1 MRRLALCVKMGE
13 APWSAGAPATALFSP
28 CARRQLRRAVLPH
41 SKALRPSAWQL
52 LMPLAPPRNRE
63 KALSF
68 RAKRGISLCA
78 LSRYLFLLPLFL
90 WAACT
95 VGPNYQRPKTEVPGE
110 YRGAPTTVPGAAPSE
125 SVGDAQWWA
134 VFQDEQLQ
142 SLIRTALKQNYDVR
156 IAAERVLAA
165 QAQLRITRSDQY
177 PSAGVGVGA
186 ATERE
191 PISPFSPPY
200 QWNFLQLGGGASWD
214 IDFWGKYRR
223 ATEAAR
229 ANLAQ
234 TEWGKRAVV
243 STLVA
248 NVAGAYFRLR
258 ALDLEFDITQRSL
271 ASRRE
276 SLRLTKLLADQ
287 GAASMLDVRQ
297 AEQLVY
303 VASAALP
310 DLQRQI
316 EQEENYIRLLLAQ
329 YPGPITRGH
338 SLTDQVRPPV
348 VPAGLPSQL
357 LERRPDIHEAEQ
369 QLIAANAQIGVARA
383 AYFPSISLT
392 GTAGFISSA
401 LTELFSKPAGV
412 WMITASATQPLF
424 TAGKLQANVRLA
436 ETQQRQALL
445 AYQQTIQNAFRDVS
459 DALVAYQK
467 TREAREQQ
475 ELLAAAAQDSA
486 RLAHVRYNGGATAYL
501 EVLTNETNYL
511 TAELALSQARLNEML
526 SLVQIYSALGGGWQ
540 Q

>member
-1 MRRLALCVKMGE
+1 M
-13 APWSAGAPATALFSP
+13 
-28 CARRQLRRAVLPH
+28 
-41 SKALRPSAWQL
+41 
-52 LMPLAPPRNRE
+52 MPGL
-63 KALSF
+63 LSF
-68 RAKRGISLCA
+68 RAQRGISLCA
-78 LSRYLFLLPLFL
+78 LSRCLPTLLPLIL

-95 VGPNYQRPKTEVPGE
+95 VGPNYQRPNTDIPGG
-110 YRGAPTTVPGAAPSE
+110 YRGVPATAPGAASSE
-125 SVGDAQWWA
+125 SLGDAQWWT

-165 QAQLRITRSDQY
+165 QAQLRIARSDQY
-177 PSAGVGVGA
+177 PSAGVGVGGT
-186 ATERE
+186 TERE
-191 PISPFSPPY
+191 PTSPFSPAY
-200 QWNFLQLGGGASWD
+200 RWDYMQVGGAASWD

-258 ALDLEFDITQRSL
+258 AFDLQIDITQRTL
-271 ASRRE
+271 ASRQD

-287 GAASMLDVRQ
+287 GAASMVDVRQ

-303 VASAALP
+303 VAYATLP

-316 EQEENYIRLLLAQ
+316 EQEENYIRFLLAQ
-329 YPGPITRGH
+329 NPGPITRGH
-338 SLTDQVRPPV
+338 SLTEQVRPPV

-392 GTAGFISSA
+392 GTGGFMSSA
-401 LTELFSKPAGV
+401 LTDLFTKPASV
-412 WMITASATQPLF
+412 WDVAASVTQPLF

-436 ETQQRQALL
+436 EAQQQQALL

-459 DALVAYQK
+459 DALIAYQK
-467 TREAREQQ
+467 TRETREQQ

-486 RLAHVRYNGGATAYL
+486 RLAHVRYNGGSTAYL

-511 TAELALSQARLNEML
+511 AAELSLSQARLNEML
-526 SLVQIYSALGGGWQ
+526 SLVQVYGALGGGWQ

>member
-1 MRRLALCVKMGE
+1 MMRLPLCVKMRE
-13 APWSAGAPATALFSP
+13 APWSAVTAATALFLPSG
-28 CARRQLRRAVLPH
+28 RRQLRSAALPH
-41 SKALRPSAWQL
+41 SKALRASSCQ
-52 LMPLAPPRNRE
+52 
-63 KALSF
+63 
-68 RAKRGISLCA
+68 RGISFFAFSECFPIL
-78 LSRYLFLLPLFL
+78 LLLLLLP
-90 WAACT
+90 ACT
-95 VGPNYQRPKTEVPGE
+95 VGPNYQRPKTDIPGE
-110 YRGAPTTVPGAAPSE
+110 YRGAPATVPGAASSE
-125 SVGDAQWWA
+125 SLGDAKWWA
-134 VFQDEQLQ
+134 VFQDERLQ
-142 SLIRTALKQNYDVR
+142 SLIRTALEQNYDVR

-177 PSAGVGVGA
+177 PSAGVEVGA
-186 ATERE
+186 TTERE
-191 PISPFSPPY
+191 PVSPFSPSY
-200 QWNFLQLGGGASWD
+200 RWDYMQVGGAASWD

-234 TEWGKRAVV
+234 TEWGRHAVV

-248 NVAGAYFRLR
+248 NVAAAYFRLR
-258 ALDLEFDITQRSL
+258 AFDLELDITQRSL

-287 GAASMLDVRQ
+287 GAASMVDVRQ

-303 VASAALP
+303 VASATLP
-310 DLQRQI
+310 DLERQI
-316 EQEENYIRLLLAQ
+316 EQGENYIRLLLAQ

-338 SLTDQVRPPV
+338 SLTEQVRPPV

-401 LTELFSKPAGV
+401 LTELFSKPAAAWDV
-412 WMITASATQPLF
+412 AASVAQPLY
-424 TAGKLQANVRLA
+424 TAAKLQGNVRLA
-436 ETQQRQALL
+436 EAQQRQALL
-445 AYQQTIQNAFRDVS
+445 AYQQTIHNAFRDVS

-486 RLAHVRYNGGATAYL
+486 RLAHVRYSGGATAYL

-511 TAELALSQARLNEML
+511 AAELALSQARLNEML

>member
-1 MRRLALCVKMGE
+1 MMRLPRCLSVLLAG
-13 APWSAGAPATALFSP
+13 
-28 CARRQLRRAVLPH
+28 
-41 SKALRPSAWQL
+41 
-52 LMPLAPPRNRE
+52 
-63 KALSF
+63 
-68 RAKRGISLCA
+68 
-78 LSRYLFLLPLFL
+78 FLL
-90 WAACT
+90 AACT
-95 VGPNYQRPKTEVPGE
+95 VGPNYQRPKTDIPGE
-110 YRGAPTTVPGAAPSE
+110 YRGVPATTQVPASSE
-125 SVGDAQWWA
+125 SLGDARWWT

-142 SLIRTALKQNYDVR
+142 ALIRTALKQNYDVR

-165 QAQLRITRSDQY
+165 QAQLRIMRSDQY
-177 PSAGVGVGA
+177 PSAGVGVGG
-186 ATERE
+186 TSERQ
-191 PISPFSPPY
+191 PISPFSPSFRWDY
-200 QWNFLQLGGGASWD
+200 MQVGGAASWD

-229 ANLAQ
+229 AILAQ

-248 NVAGAYFRLR
+248 NVASAYFRLR
-258 ALDLEFDITQRSL
+258 ALDLDLEITGHTL
-271 ASRRE
+271 ASRQE
-276 SLRLTKLLADQ
+276 SLRLTKLLADH
-287 GAASMLDVRQ
+287 GAASMVDVRQ

-303 VASAALP
+303 VASATLP
-310 DLQRQI
+310 DLERQI
-316 EQEENYIRLLLAQ
+316 EQEENYVRLLLAQ

-338 SLTDQVRPPV
+338 SLTEQVRPPV

-369 QLIAANAQIGVARA
+369 QLVAANAQIGVARA

-392 GTAGFISSA
+392 GTAGFMSSA
-401 LTELFSKPAGV
+401 LTELFSKSAGT
-412 WMITASATQPLF
+412 WIIAASAAQPLF
-424 TAGKLQANVRLA
+424 TAGRLQANVRLA
-436 ETQQRQALL
+436 EAQQQQALL
-445 AYQQTIQNAFRDVS
+445 AYQQTIQSALRDVS

-486 RLAHVRYNGGATAYL
+486 RLAHVRYDGGATAYL

-511 TAELALSQARLNEML
+511 AAELALSQARLNEML

>member
-1 MRRLALCVKMGE
+1 MRSLRLG
-13 APWSAGAPATALFSP
+13 
-28 CARRQLRRAVLPH
+28 
-41 SKALRPSAWQL
+41 
-52 LMPLAPPRNRE
+52 
-63 KALSF
+63 
-68 RAKRGISLCA
+68 SL
-78 LSRYLFLLPLFL
+78 LFLGLSVLG
-90 WAACT
+90 CT
-95 VGPNYQRPKTEVPGE
+95 VGPKYQRPVADVPQI
-110 YRGAPTTVPGAAPSE
+110 YRGTAPATVQSPPSYE
-125 SVGDAQWWA
+125 SLGDAKWWT
-134 VFQDEQLQ
+134 VFHDEQLQ
-142 SLIRTALKQNYDVR
+142 ALISVALKQNYDVR

-177 PSAGVGVGA
+177 PSAGVGVDGT
-186 ATERE
+186 TERQAA
-191 PISPFSPPY
+191 SPLAPAY
-200 QWNFLQLGGGASWD
+200 RWDYMQVGGAASWD
-214 IDFWGKYRR
+214 IDFWGKYRK

-243 STLVA
+243 STLIG
-248 NVAGAYFRLR
+248 NVASAYFQLR
-258 ALDLEFDITQRSL
+258 ALDLELEITQRTL

-276 SLRLTKLLADQ
+276 SLRLTELLADQ
-287 GAASMLDVRQ
+287 GAASMVDVRQ

-303 VASAALP
+303 VASATLP
-310 DLQRQI
+310 DLERQI
-316 EQEENYIRLLLAQ
+316 EQAENYIRFLLAQ

-383 AYFPSISLT
+383 AYFPDISLT
-392 GTAGFISSA
+392 GTAGFMSSA
-401 LTELFSKPAGV
+401 LVNLFTKPGGTWVAA
-412 WMITASATQPLF
+412 ASVVEPLF

-436 ETQQRQALL
+436 EAQQRQDLL
-445 AYQQTIQNAFRDVS
+445 VYQQTIQSAFRDVS

-467 TREAREQQ
+467 TREVREQQ
-475 ELLAAAAQDSA
+475 QLLAGAAQDSA
-486 RLAHVRYNGGATAYL
+486 RLAHVRYDGGSSPYL

-511 TAELALSQARLNEML
+511 AAELSLSQSRLNEIL

>member
-1 MRRLALCVKMGE
+1 MRSLRLLCLLLLG
-13 APWSAGAPATALFSP
+13 FS
-28 CARRQLRRAVLPH
+28 VL
-41 SKALRPSAWQL
+41 
-52 LMPLAPPRNRE
+52 
-63 KALSF
+63 
-68 RAKRGISLCA
+68 
-78 LSRYLFLLPLFL
+78 
-90 WAACT
+90 ACT
-95 VGPNYQRPKTEVPGE
+95 VGPKYQRPNVEVPKV
-110 YRGAPTTVPGAAPSE
+110 YRGTAPDAAAPTPSAE
-125 SVGDAQWWA
+125 PLGEAKWWT

-142 SLIRTALKQNYDVR
+142 ALIRTALKQNYDLR

-165 QAQLRITRSDQY
+165 QAQLRIVRSNQY
-177 PSAGVGVGA
+177 PSAGAGVVGT
-186 ATERE
+186 TERQGA
-191 PISPFSPPY
+191 SPLSPPY
-200 QWNFLQLGGGASWD
+200 RWDYMQVGGSASWD

-229 ANLAQ
+229 ANLAR

-248 NVAGAYFRLR
+248 NVASAYFRLR
-258 ALDLEFDITQRSL
+258 ALDLDLEITQRTL
-271 ASRRE
+271 AFRQE
-276 SLRLTKLLADQ
+276 SLRLTKLLADH
-287 GAASMLDVRQ
+287 GAVSMLDVRQ

-303 VASAALP
+303 VASATLP

-316 EQEENYIRLLLAQ
+316 EQEENYLSFLLAQ
-329 YPGPITRGH
+329 NPGPITRGR
-338 SLTDQVRPPV
+338 SLTEQARAPV

-369 QLIAANAQIGVARA
+369 QLIADNAQIGVARA

-392 GTAGFISSA
+392 GTAGFMSSA
-401 LTELFSKPAGV
+401 LTDLFAKPAGA
-412 WMITASATQPLF
+412 WDFAASVTQPLF

-436 ETQQRQALL
+436 EAQQQQALL

-467 TREAREQQ
+467 TREAREQH

-486 RLAHVRYNGGATAYL
+486 RLAHVRYNGGSSAYL

-511 TAELALSQARLNEML
+511 AAELDLSQARLNEML
-526 SLVQIYSALGGGWQ
+526 SLVQFYSALGGGWQ

>member
-1 MRRLALCVKMGE
+1 MR
-13 APWSAGAPATALFSP
+13 FS
-28 CARRQLRRAVLPH
+28 RGF
-41 SKALRPSAWQL
+41 SIL
-52 LMPLAPPRNRE
+52 LL
-63 KALSF
+63 L
-68 RAKRGISLCA
+68 L
-78 LSRYLFLLPLFL
+78 LLPG
-90 WAACT
+90 CT
-95 VGPNYQRPKTEVPGE
+95 VGPNYQRPKTDIPGE
-110 YRGAPTTVPGAAPSE
+110 YRGAPATVPGAPSSE
-125 SVGDAQWWA
+125 SLGDVKWWN

-165 QAQLRITRSDQY
+165 QAQLRITRSGQY
-177 PSAGVGVGA
+177 PSAGVGVGGT
-186 ATERE
+186 TERQ
-191 PISPFSPPY
+191 PSSPFSPPY
-200 QWNFLQLGGGASWD
+200 RWDYMEVGAAASWD

-234 TEWGKRAVV
+234 TEWGRRAVV

-248 NVAGAYFRLR
+248 NVAAAYFRLR
-258 ALDLEFDITQRSL
+258 AFDLELDITQRTL

-287 GAASMLDVRQ
+287 GAASMVDVRQ

-316 EQEENYIRLLLAQ
+316 EQEENYIRFLLAQ
-329 YPGPITRGH
+329 YPGPITRGR
-338 SLTDQVRPPV
+338 SLTEQGRPPV
-348 VPAGLPSQL
+348 VPAGLPSHL
-357 LERRPDIHEAEQ
+357 LERRPDIRETEQ
-369 QLIAANAQIGVARA
+369 QLIAANAQIGAARA

-401 LTELFSKPAGV
+401 LTELFTKPAGAWV
-412 WMITASATQPLF
+412 VAASVTQPLY

-436 ETQQRQALL
+436 EAQQRQTVL
-445 AYQQTIQNAFRDVS
+445 AYQQTIQNAFRDVA

-475 ELLAAAAQDSA
+475 ELLAAAAHDSA
-486 RLAHVRYNGGATAYL
+486 RLAHVRYEGGSTAYL

-511 TAELALSQARLNEML
+511 AAELALSQARLNEML

>member
-1 MRRLALCVKMGE
+1 MMR
-13 APWSAGAPATALFSP
+13 
-28 CARRQLRRAVLPH
+28 LP
-41 SKALRPSAWQL
+41 RC
-52 LMPLAPPRNRE
+52 
-63 KALSF
+63 LS
-68 RAKRGISLCA
+68 ISVPV
-78 LSRYLFLLPLFL
+78 FLL
-90 WAACT
+90 AACT
-95 VGPNYQRPKTEVPGE
+95 VGPKYQRPKTDIPGG
-110 YRGAPTTVPGAAPSE
+110 YRGVPATTPVAASSE
-125 SVGDAQWWA
+125 SLGDAKWWDI
-134 VFQDEQLQ
+134 FQDEQLQ
-142 SLIRTALKQNYDVR
+142 SLIRTALQQNYDVR

-165 QAQLRITRSDQY
+165 QAQLRIARSDQY
-177 PSAGVGVGA
+177 PSAGVGIGGTTQRQAASPLAPAYRWDYMQVGGA
-186 ATERE
+186 
-191 PISPFSPPY
+191 
-200 QWNFLQLGGGASWD
+200 ASWD
-214 IDFWGKYRR
+214 IDFWGKYRK

-248 NVAGAYFRLR
+248 NVASAYFRLR
-258 ALDLEFDITQRSL
+258 ALDLNLEITQRTL
-271 ASRRE
+271 ASRQE

-287 GAASMLDVRQ
+287 GAASMVDVRQ

-303 VASAALP
+303 VASATLP
-310 DLQRQI
+310 DLERQI
-316 EQEENYIRLLLAQ
+316 EQEENYVRLLLAEN
-329 YPGPITRGH
+329 PGPVTRGH
-338 SLTDQVRPPV
+338 SLTEQARPPA

-357 LERRPDIHEAEQ
+357 LERRSDIQEAEQ

-392 GTAGFISSA
+392 GTFGFMSSA
-401 LTELFSKPAGV
+401 LADLFTKPAGTWNV
-412 WMITASATQPLF
+412 AASVAQPLF

-436 ETQQRQALL
+436 EAQQQQALL
-445 AYQQTIQNAFRDVS
+445 AYQQTIQSAFRDVS

-486 RLAHVRYNGGATAYL
+486 RLAHVRYDGGSTAYL

-511 TAELALSQARLNEML
+511 TAELVLSQARLNEML

>member
-1 MRRLALCVKMGE
+1 MMHLAKDLIISLAL
-13 APWSAGAPATALFSP
+13 
-28 CARRQLRRAVLPH
+28 
-41 SKALRPSAWQL
+41 L
-52 LMPLAPPRNRE
+52 LL
-63 KALSF
+63 
-68 RAKRGISLCA
+68 
-78 LSRYLFLLPLFL
+78 
-90 WAACT
+90 AACT
-95 VGPNYQRPKTEVPGE
+95 VGPNYERPKTGIPGDF
-110 YRGAPTTVPGAAPSE
+110 RGIHNAAPGAASPE
-125 SVGDAQWWA
+125 SLGDEKWWT

-156 IAAERVLAA
+156 IAAERVLAV
-165 QAQLRITRSDQY
+165 QAQLRIARSNQY
-177 PSAGVGVGA
+177 PSAGVGVGG
-186 ATERE
+186 TSERE
-191 PISPFSPPY
+191 PSSPYSLPY
-200 QWNFLQLGGGASWD
+200 RWDYLELGGSASWD

-248 NVAGAYFRLR
+248 SVASAYFRLR
-258 ALDLEFDITQRSL
+258 AFDLEIDITQRTL
-271 ASRRE
+271 ASRQE
-276 SLRLTKLLADQ
+276 SLRLTKLLADH
-287 GAASMLDVRQ
+287 GATSMVDVRQ

-303 VASAALP
+303 VASATLP
-310 DLQRQI
+310 DLERQA
-316 EQEENYIRLLLAQ
+316 EQEENYLSFLLGQ
-329 YPGPITRGH
+329 YPGPIARGR
-338 SLTDQVRPPV
+338 SLTEQVRPPV

-392 GTAGFISSA
+392 GTAGFLSSA
-401 LTELFSKPAGV
+401 LTDLFTKPAGV
-412 WMITASATQPLF
+412 WNFAASVTQPIF
-424 TAGKLQANVRLA
+424 TAGLLQANVRLA
-436 ETQQRQALL
+436 EAQQQQVLL

-475 ELLAAAAQDSA
+475 ELLATAAQDSA
-486 RLAHVRYNGGATAYL
+486 RLAHVRYDGGSTAYL

-511 TAELALSQARLNEML
+511 AAELALSQARLNEML
-526 SLVQIYSALGGGWQ
+526 SLVQIYSTLGGGWQ

>member
-1 MRRLALCVKMGE
+1 MMRWPKCF
-13 APWSAGAPATALFSP
+13 PFSP
-28 CARRQLRRAVLPH
+28 LVLC
-41 SKALRPSAWQL
+41 L
-52 LMPLAPPRNRE
+52 
-63 KALSF
+63 
-68 RAKRGISLCA
+68 
-78 LSRYLFLLPLFL
+78 
-90 WAACT
+90 AACT
-95 VGPNYQRPKTEVPGE
+95 VGPNYKRPKADVPGGF
-110 YRGAPTTVPGAAPSE
+110 RGAPVTAPAAPPSE
-125 SVGDAQWWA
+125 SLGDAKWWA

-142 SLIRTALKQNYDVR
+142 SLIRTALKQNYDLR

-165 QAQLRITRSDQY
+165 QAQLRIARSNQY
-177 PSAGVGVGA
+177 PSAGVGVGGT
-186 ATERE
+186 TERQ
-191 PISPFSPPY
+191 PASPFFGAY
-200 QWNFLQLGGGASWD
+200 RWDYMQVGGAASWD

-258 ALDLEFDITQRSL
+258 ALDLDLEITQHTL
-271 ASRRE
+271 ASRQD

-287 GAASMLDVRQ
+287 GAASMVDVRQ

-303 VASAALP
+303 VASATLP
-310 DLQRQI
+310 DLERQI
-316 EQEENYIRLLLAQ
+316 EQEENYIRLLLAEP
-329 YPGPITRGH
+329 PGPIARGQ
-338 SLTDQVRPPV
+338 SLTEQARPPL

-357 LERRPDIHEAEQ
+357 LQRRPDIQEAEQ
-369 QLIAANAQIGVARA
+369 QLVAANAQIGVARA

-392 GTAGFISSA
+392 GTFGFMSSA
-401 LTELFSKPAGV
+401 LSDLFTKPAGTWNV
-412 WMITASATQPLF
+412 AASVAQPLF

-436 ETQQRQALL
+436 EAQQQQALL
-445 AYQQTIQNAFRDVS
+445 GYQQTIQNAFRDVS

-475 ELLAAAAQDSA
+475 ELLAAAAHDSA
-486 RLAHVRYNGGATAYL
+486 RLAHVRYDGGSTAYL

-526 SLVQIYSALGGGWQ
+526 SLVQIYNALGGGWQ

>member
-1 MRRLALCVKMGE
+1 MMRLAKDLSVLI
-13 APWSAGAPATALFSP
+13 AL
-28 CARRQLRRAVLPH
+28 
-41 SKALRPSAWQL
+41 L
-52 LMPLAPPRNRE
+52 LL
-63 KALSF
+63 
-68 RAKRGISLCA
+68 
-78 LSRYLFLLPLFL
+78 
-90 WAACT
+90 AACT
-95 VGPNYQRPKTEVPGE
+95 VGPNYQRSKSDIPGDF
-110 YRGAPTTVPGAAPSE
+110 RGIQNAAPGVAPPE
-125 SVGDAQWWA
+125 SLGDEKWWT
-134 VFQDEQLQ
+134 VFQDDQLQ

-165 QAQLRITRSDQY
+165 QAQLRIARSNQY
-177 PSAGVGVGA
+177 PSAGAGVGGT
-186 ATERE
+186 TERE
-191 PISPFSPPY
+191 PSSPFSPFY
-200 QWNFLQLGGGASWD
+200 HWNYMQVGGGVSWD

-229 ANLAQ
+229 ANLVQ
-234 TEWGKRAVV
+234 TEWGRRAVL

-258 ALDLEFDITQRSL
+258 AFDLEIDITQHTL
-271 ASRRE
+271 ASRQE
-276 SLRLTKLLADQ
+276 SLRLTKLLADH
-287 GAASMLDVRQ
+287 GAASMVDVRQ

-303 VASAALP
+303 VASATLP
-310 DLQRQI
+310 ILQQLM
-316 EQEENYIRLLLAQ
+316 EQEENYLSFLLGQ
-329 YPGPITRGH
+329 YPSPIARGG
-338 SLTDQVRPPV
+338 SLTEQVRPPT

-392 GTAGFISSA
+392 GTAGFLSSA
-401 LTELFSKPAGV
+401 LTDLFTKPAGV
-412 WMITASATQPLF
+412 WNFAASVTQPIF
-424 TAGKLQANVRLA
+424 TAGLLQANVRLA
-436 ETQQRQALL
+436 EAQQQEALL

-475 ELLAAAAQDSA
+475 ELLAAAAKEST
-486 RLAHVRYNGGATAYL
+486 RLAHVRYDGGSTAYL

-511 TAELALSQARLNEML
+511 AAELGLSQARLNEVL

>member
-1 MRRLALCVKMGE
+1 MMRLSRG
-13 APWSAGAPATALFSP
+13 FS
-28 CARRQLRRAVLPH
+28 
-41 SKALRPSAWQL
+41 
-52 LMPLAPPRNRE
+52 
-63 KALSF
+63 
-68 RAKRGISLCA
+68 ISL
-78 LSRYLFLLPLFL
+78 LLLL
-90 WAACT
+90 LAACT
-95 VGPNYQRPKTEVPGE
+95 VGPNYQRPKTDVPGG
-110 YRGAPTTVPGAAPSE
+110 YRGAPTTAPVAASSE
-125 SVGDAQWWA
+125 SLGDAQWWT
-134 VFQDEQLQ
+134 VFQDEQLR
-142 SLIRTALKQNYDVR
+142 SLIRTALKQNYDLR

-165 QAQLRITRSDQY
+165 QAQLRIARSDQY
-177 PSAGVGVGA
+177 PSAGVGIGGT
-186 ATERE
+186 TERE
-191 PISPFSPPY
+191 PSSPFSPSY
-200 QWNFLQLGGGASWD
+200 RWDYLQVGGAASWD

-243 STLVA
+243 STLIA
-248 NVAGAYFRLR
+248 NVASAYFRLR
-258 ALDLEFDITQRSL
+258 ALDLDLEITRRTL
-271 ASRRE
+271 VSRQE
-276 SLRLTKLLADQ
+276 SLRLTRLLADQ
-287 GAASMLDVRQ
+287 GAASMVDVRQ

-303 VASAALP
+303 VASATLP

-316 EQEENYIRLLLAQ
+316 EQEENYLTFLLAQ
-329 YPGPITRGH
+329 PPGPITRGR
-338 SLTDQVRPPV
+338 SLNDQARPPV

-401 LTELFSKPAGV
+401 LSDLFTGPAGTWIV
-412 WMITASATQPLF
+412 AASVTQPLF

-436 ETQQRQALL
+436 EAEQQQALL

-467 TREAREQQ
+467 TREAREQH
-475 ELLAAAAQDSA
+475 ELLVAAAQDSA
-486 RLAHVRYNGGATAYL
+486 RLAHVRYDGGSTAYL

-511 TAELALSQARLNEML
+511 AAELDLSQARLNEML
-526 SLVQIYSALGGGWQ
+526 SLVQIYGALGGGWQ